1 MALALN
7 GQSRGVF
14 TMLQKMSFIL
24 TLAFALAM
32 GPVSAESKAPFPDL
46 VDINGA
52 PVTNQADLGNGKW
65 QLVMIWATN
74 CHVCAEMKP
83 KLSVFHDKHKD
94 GRAEVFGV
102 ALDGR
107 ANVDAVKR
115 YMVDHKVTFPTYV
128 GELDMIAANY
138 QINSQSRLAG
148 TPTYMLFNPAGEL
161 MAIDFGMLDID
172 AIERFMDRHS

>member
-1 MALALN
+1 MLRKMSFFLALAL
-7 GQSRGVF
+7 
-14 TMLQKMSFIL
+14 
-24 TLAFALAM
+24 ALVT
-32 GPVSAESKAPFPDL
+32 GPISAETKAPFPDL
-46 VDINGA
+46 VDVNGA
-52 PVTNQADLGNGKW
+52 AVTNQADLGNGKW

-83 KLSVFHDKHKD
+83 KLSAFHDKHKD

-107 ANVDAVKR
+107 ANADAVKR
-115 YMVDHKVTFPTYV
+115 YMVDHKVTFPTYI
-128 GELDMIAANY
+128 GELDLIAANY
-138 QINSQSRLAG
+138 QINSESYFAG

-161 MAIDFGMLDID
+161 MAIDFGMLDVD